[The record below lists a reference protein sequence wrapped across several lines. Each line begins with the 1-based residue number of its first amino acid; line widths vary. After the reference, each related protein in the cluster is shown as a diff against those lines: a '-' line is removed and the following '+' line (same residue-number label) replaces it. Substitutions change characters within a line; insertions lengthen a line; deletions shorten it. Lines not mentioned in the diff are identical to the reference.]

1 MVNQV
6 VPSISPYR
14 GCAAK
19 TDVTTYDI
27 LWNLPVINYEQ
38 LVQNEHIFLYVHQLH
53 HIIKFV
59 IIAQFEHAIY
69 NIVNKMY

>member
-1 MVNQV
+1 MN
-6 VPSISPYR
+6 SWYR
-14 GCAAK
+14 K
-19 TDVTTYDI
+19 NI
-27 LWNLPVINYEQ
+27 F
-38 LVQNEHIFLYVHQLH
+38 FLYVHQLH